1 MPLTDDEAV
10 DLGRDIVHDGR
21 LTQLREEVGLT
32 ISAMSELLHVSWPTY
47 KSWENSPVNLRRG
60 TAARLGRFYAAAKEE
75 LKILAEEGINLQ
87 DLEPL
92 YGVATVLGIP
102 QEELFRRYRNGEF
115 EATDLGI
122 LGLWMFSEDIHA
134 LRK

>member
-1 MPLTDDEAV
+1 MPLTDNEAV
-10 DLGRDIVHDGR
+10 DLGRAIVQDGR
-21 LTQLREEVGLT
+21 LAQLREEIGLT

-47 KSWENSPVNLRRG
+47 KSWENSDVNLRKG

-75 LKILAEEGINLQ
+75 LKLLADEGINLA
-87 DLEPL
+87 DMEPL

-122 LGLWMFSEDIHA
+122 LGLWIFNEDVTE